1 MKRVRLSPAERF
13 VLGTAPGTKE
23 RIALV
28 QAARRELAEPGS
40 VKNLSFGFTDMARY
54 VFLVGFNRQ
63 PVLFTLGPILAALSY
78 MYLMYQILGWVFDRC
93 SVCYWLYQL
102 V

>member
-13 VLGTAPGTKE
+13 VLGTASGLRE

-28 QAARRELAEPGS
+28 HAARKELGEPGS
-40 VKNLSFGFTDMARY
+40 VSNLPFGFWDMMRY

-63 PVLFTLGPILAALSY
+63 PVLFTLGPVIAVLSY
-78 MYLMYQILGWVFDRC
+78 VMVVFQFLSWFSGRFPVFFAILG
-93 SVCYWLYQL
+93 L
-102 V
+102 

>member
-1 MKRVRLSPAERF
+1 MKRIRLSPAERF

-28 QAARRELAEPGS
+28 HAARRELAEPGS
-40 VKNLSFGFTDMARY
+40 VRNSPFGFMDMARY

-78 MYLMYQILGWVFDRC
+78 MYLMFQLFDWVF
-93 SVCYWLYQL
+93 
-102 V
+102 

>member
-28 QAARRELAEPGS
+28 HAARRELAEPGS
-40 VKNLSFGFTDMARY
+40 VKNSPFAFMDMARY
-54 VFLVGFNRQ
+54 VILVGFSRQ

-78 MYLMYQILGWVFDRC
+78 LYLMFQILDWAFDRC
-93 SVCYWLYQL
+93 PVCYSLFKL
-102 V
+102 L